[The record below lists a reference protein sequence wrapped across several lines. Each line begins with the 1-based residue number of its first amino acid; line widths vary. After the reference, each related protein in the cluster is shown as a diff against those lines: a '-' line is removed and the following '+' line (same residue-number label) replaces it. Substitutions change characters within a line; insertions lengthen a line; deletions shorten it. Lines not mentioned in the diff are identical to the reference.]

1 MDMIRRRTFRAGL
14 KACTTTEVVTCVE
27 RAFRPAVVVAIVA
40 VAAVSLHASSPKF
53 FGAATQTEF
62 LRGDIQNLSVDNR
75 GQLTLGLATELIY
88 ETAAPFVWSLVPGP
102 DGALFIGTG
111 NEGRVFKVDAQ
122 GKGTPFF
129 DSAELEAHALAAAP
143 DGSLFVGSS
152 PDGAIYKV
160 DRNGVAKTFF
170 DPDDRYI
177 WALTLDSKGNL
188 YAATGDH
195 GVIYKISPDGNGARF
210 YQAKA
215 MHATALAFDKAGN
228 LLVGTESPGRVL
240 RIDPDGKAFVLLDSP
255 FQEIRSLRFDDKGIL
270 YAAAVSAR
278 EGGGAP
284 PAPRN
289 DDRSNDSSGNES
301 SRGPIA
307 TVTAEVTSISI
318 VDVSSGGSTSA
329 SGREDRRA
337 PKGAIYR
344 ITPDGLWDQLW
355 ESRDDSPYDLVFDVQ
370 GRLIVGTGNK
380 GKIYRLEGDP
390 LQPTLLAGAGAQ
402 QVTALYK
409 DPKGRLYFATANPGK
424 VFLLDSD
431 RATRG
436 TYESEPRD
444 ARTVATWGALSW
456 RGTVPAGGRVEV
468 FTRAGNTDTPDD
480 TWSPWSSAYTVAEG
494 SPVTSPKA
502 RFLQWRVVLTGRNE
516 SPVLTSVTAAYLQR
530 NLRPQVR
537 SLTVH
542 PPGIVFQKPF
552 SNGEPDLAGFENQT
566 TPDRTLTNAAM
577 SAQPGASGSP
587 SLGRRTYQKGLQT
600 IIWRAD
606 DDNEDD
612 LAYDVRYRR
621 EGETTWKVLRHDLTE
636 SILVWDTTTVPNGTY
651 FAKVVATDS
660 PSNAAGTALT
670 GELDS
675 VAFEIDNTPPSIAVR
690 STRFE
695 GGRSLVSFDVR
706 DDHSP
711 VQRVECSQDGLQ
723 WRPIFPTDGIAD
735 SKTEHYELTLDGP
748 IGPLGLSIRATDAMN
763 NVATTQ
769 IDAPRRP

>member
-1 MDMIRRRTFRAGL
+1 MTIIGAGL
-14 KACTTTEVVTCVE
+14 KACTTAAALVV
-27 RAFRPAVVVAIVA
+27 RAFRPAVIVAIIA
-40 VAAVSLHASSPKF
+40 VAAVSLYASSPKF
-53 FGAATQTEF
+53 FQAATQTEF

-88 ETAAPFVWSLVPGP
+88 ETAAPFLWSLAAGP
-102 DGALFIGTG
+102 DGTLFVGTG
-111 NEGRVFKVDAQ
+111 NEGRVFKIDTQ

-129 DSAELEAHALAAAP
+129 DAAELEAHALAAAP

-152 PDGAIYKV
+152 PDGTIYKI
-160 DRNGVAKTFF
+160 DRNGTAQPFF

-177 WALTLDSKGNL
+177 WALTLDPKGNL

-195 GVIYKISPDGNGARF
+195 GVIYKISPDGKGTRF

-240 RIDPDGKAFVLLDSP
+240 RIAPDGKAFVLLDSP
-255 FQEIRSLRFDDKGIL
+255 FQEIRSLRFDDKGVL
-270 YAAAVSAR
+270 YAAAVSGR
-278 EGGGAP
+278 DGGGAP
-284 PAPRN
+284 PAPRI
-289 DDRSNDSSGNES
+289 DDRSSDSPGNEP
-301 SRGPIA
+301 RAPIA

-318 VDVSSGGSTSA
+318 VDVSSGGGTSA

-337 PKGAIYR
+337 PRGAIYR

-390 LQPTLLAGAGAQ
+390 PQPTLLAGAGAQ

-424 VFLLDSD
+424 LFRLDSD
-431 RATRG
+431 RAARG

-444 ARTVATWGALSW
+444 ARTVATWGEISW
-456 RGTVPAGGRVEV
+456 HGTVPASGRVEV
-468 FTRAGNTDTPDD
+468 FTRSGNTDTPDD
-480 TWSPWSSAYTVAEG
+480 TWSPWSSAYTVADG

-502 RFLQWRVVLTGRNE
+502 RFLQWRVVMTGKNE

-577 SAQPGASGSP
+577 NAQQSGSGSP
-587 SLGRRTYQKGLQT
+587 PLGRRTYQKGLQT
-600 IIWRAD
+600 IIWRAED
-606 DDNEDD
+606 ENEDD
-612 LAYDVRYRR
+612 LSYEVRYRR
-621 EGETTWKVLRHDLTE
+621 EGEATWKVLRHDLTD

-651 FAKVVATDS
+651 FAKVIASDS
-660 PSNAAGTALT
+660 PANAAGTALT

-723 WRPIFPTDGIAD
+723 WRPVFPADGIAD

-748 IGPLGLSIRATDAMN
+748 LGPLGLSIRATDAMN

-769 IDAPRRP
+769 IDPPRRP

>member
-1 MDMIRRRTFRAGL
+1 M
-14 KACTTTEVVTCVE
+14 
-27 RAFRPAVVVAIVA
+27 RAFGPAVIAVIVA

-53 FGAATQTEF
+53 FQAATQAEF
-62 LRGDIQNLSVDNR
+62 LRGDLQNLSVDNR

-88 ETAAPFVWSLVPGP
+88 ETAAPFLWSLVPGP

-129 DSAELEAHALAAAP
+129 DAAELEAHALAAGP
-143 DGSLFVGSS
+143 DGSLFVASS
-152 PDGAIYKV
+152 PDGTIYKV
-160 DRNGVAKTFF
+160 DRNGAAQPFF

-177 WALTLDSKGNL
+177 WALTLDPKGNL
-188 YAATGDH
+188 YAATGDR
-195 GVIYKISPDGNGARF
+195 GVIYKISPDGKGARF

-255 FQEIRSLRFDDKGIL
+255 FQEIRSLRFDDKGNL
-270 YAAAVSAR
+270 YAAAVSGR

-284 PAPRN
+284 PAPRI
-289 DDRSNDSSGNES
+289 DDRSNDPSGNES
-301 SRGPIA
+301 SRAPVA

-318 VDVSSGGSTSA
+318 VDVSSGGGTSA

-390 LQPTLLAGAGAQ
+390 LQPTLLAGAAAQ

-424 VFLLDSD
+424 IFRLDSE

-468 FTRAGNTDTPDD
+468 FTRSGNTDTPDD
-480 TWSPWSSAYTVAEG
+480 TWSPWSPAHTVAEG

-502 RFLQWRVVLTGRNE
+502 RFLQWRVALTGTNE

-552 SNGEPDLAGFENQT
+552 SNGEPDLAGFGNQT

-577 SAQPGASGSP
+577 NAQQGASGSP
-587 SLGRRTYQKGLQT
+587 PLGRRTYQKGLQT

-612 LAYDVRYRR
+612 LAYEVRYRR
-621 EGETTWKVLRHDLTE
+621 EGETTWKVLRRDLTE
-636 SILVWDTTTVPNGTY
+636 SVLVWDTTTVPNGTY
-651 FAKVVATDS
+651 FAKVVASDS
-660 PSNAAGTALT
+660 PSNAAGTASI

-675 VAFEIDNTPPSIAVR
+675 VAFEIDNTAPSIAVR

-695 GGRSLVSFDVR
+695 GGRSLVSFDVS

-723 WRPIFPTDGIAD
+723 WRPIFPADGIAD

-748 IGPLGLSIRATDAMN
+748 LGPLGLSIRASDAMN

-769 IDAPRRP
+769 IDPPRRP

>member
-1 MDMIRRRTFRAGL
+1 MDIIRKRAFRAGL
-14 KACTTTEVVTCVE
+14 KA
-27 RAFRPAVVVAIVA
+27 RAADVARGSRYALGVGIA
-40 VAAVSLHASSPKF
+40 AATAVSLHASSPMF
-53 FGAATQTEF
+53 FQVATQTEF

-75 GQLTLGLATELIY
+75 GQLTLGLATEVIY
-88 ETAAPFVWSLVPGP
+88 ETAAPFLWSLVPGP
-102 DGALFIGTG
+102 DGSLFIGTG

-129 DSAELEAHALAAAP
+129 DAAELEAHALAAAP

-152 PDGAIYKV
+152 PDGTIYKV
-160 DRNGVAKTFF
+160 DRNGTARPFF
-170 DPDDRYI
+170 DPDDKYI
-177 WALTLDSKGNL
+177 WALTLDSNGNL
-188 YAATGDH
+188 YAATGDR
-195 GVIYKISPDGNGARF
+195 GVIYKISPDGKGTRL

-240 RIDPDGKAFVLLDSP
+240 RIEPDGKAFVLLDSP

-270 YAAAVSAR
+270 YVAAVSGR

-284 PAPRN
+284 PAPRP
-289 DDRSNDSSGNES
+289 DDRSSDSSGNES
-301 SRGPIA
+301 SRAPIA
-307 TVTAEVTSISI
+307 TVTAEVTSVSI
-318 VDVSSGGSTSA
+318 VDVSGGGSSSA

-337 PKGAIYR
+337 PRGAIYR

-355 ESRDDSPYDLVFDVQ
+355 ESRDDSPYDLTFDVQ
-370 GRLIVGTGNK
+370 GRLIIGTGNK

-390 LQPTLLAGAGAQ
+390 LQPTLLAGASAQ

-424 VFLLDSD
+424 LFRLESN

-468 FTRAGNTDTPDD
+468 FTRSGNTDTPDD
-480 TWSPWSSAYTVAEG
+480 TWSPWSTAYTVAEG

-502 RFLQWRVVLTGRNE
+502 RFLQWRVVVTGKDE
-516 SPVLTSVTAAYLQR
+516 SPVLTSITAAYLQR

-552 SNGEPDLAGFENQT
+552 SNGEPDLAGFGNQT

-577 SAQPGASGSP
+577 TAQPGASASP
-587 SLGRRTYQKGLQT
+587 SLGRRTT
-600 IIWRAD
+600 TR
-606 DDNEDD
+606 
-612 LAYDVRYRR
+612 
-621 EGETTWKVLRHDLTE
+621 TTWP
-636 SILVWDTTTVPNGTY
+636 TTC
-651 FAKVVATDS
+651 AI
-660 PSNAAGTALT
+660 AA
-670 GELDS
+670 
-675 VAFEIDNTPPSIAVR
+675 
-690 STRFE
+690 
-695 GGRSLVSFDVR
+695 
-706 DDHSP
+706 
-711 VQRVECSQDGLQ
+711 
-723 WRPIFPTDGIAD
+723 
-735 SKTEHYELTLDGP
+735 
-748 IGPLGLSIRATDAMN
+748 RA
-763 NVATTQ
+763 
-769 IDAPRRP
+769 RRPGRCFVTT

>member
-1 MDMIRRRTFRAGL
+1 M
-14 KACTTTEVVTCVE
+14 
-27 RAFRPAVVVAIVA
+27 RPALIVA
-40 VAAVSLHASSPKF
+40 TAAATAVLLHASSPKF
-53 FGAATQTEF
+53 FQAATQTEF
-62 LRGDIQNLSVDNR
+62 LRGDVENLSVDNR

-88 ETAAPFVWSLVPGP
+88 ETAAPFLWSLVPGP

-111 NEGRVFKVDAQ
+111 NEGRVFRVDAQ

-129 DSAELEAHALAAAP
+129 DAAELEAHALAAGP
-143 DGSLFVGSS
+143 DGSLFVASS

-160 DRNGVAKTFF
+160 DRNGAAKPFF
-170 DPDDRYI
+170 DPDDKYI

-188 YAATGDH
+188 YAATGDP
-195 GVIYKISPDGNGARF
+195 GVIYKISPDGKGARF

-240 RIDPDGKAFVLLDSP
+240 RIDPAGKAFVLLDSP
-255 FQEIRSLRFDDKGIL
+255 FQEIRALRFDDKGIL
-270 YAAAVSAR
+270 YAAAVSGR

-284 PAPRN
+284 PAPKT
-289 DDRSNDSSGNES
+289 DDRSNDSGGNDA
-301 SRGPIA
+301 SRTPIA
-307 TVTAEVTSISI
+307 TVTAEVTSISVI
-318 VDVSSGGSTSA
+318 DVSSGGSTSA
-329 SGREDRRA
+329 AGREDRRA
-337 PKGAIYR
+337 PRGAVYR

-355 ESRDDSPYDLVFDVQ
+355 ESREDSPYDLVFDVQ

-380 GKIYRLEGDP
+380 GKLYRLEGDP

-409 DPKGRLYFATANPGK
+409 DPNGRLYFATANPGK
-424 VFLLDSD
+424 IFRLAPD

-444 ARTVATWGALSW
+444 ARTVATWGTLSW
-456 RGTVPAGGRVEV
+456 RGTVPAGGRVEL
-468 FTRAGNTDTPDD
+468 FTRSGNTDTPDD

-502 RFLQWRVVLTGRNE
+502 RFLQWRVVLTGKNE
-516 SPVLTSVTAAYLQR
+516 SPVLTSITAAYLQR

-552 SNGEPDLAGFENQT
+552 SNGEPDLAGFGNQT

-577 SAQPGASGSP
+577 SAQQGVSGSP
-587 SLGRRTYQKGLQT
+587 ALGRRTYQKGLQT
-600 IIWRAD
+600 LIWRAD

-612 LAYDVRYRR
+612 LAYEIRYRR
-621 EGETTWKVLRHDLTE
+621 EGETTWKVLRRDLTE
-636 SILVWDTTTVPNGTY
+636 SVLVWDTSTVPNGTY
-651 FAKVVATDS
+651 FAKVVASDS
-660 PSNAAGTALT
+660 PSNAAETAST

-675 VAFEIDNTPPSIAVR
+675 VAFEIDNTAPTIAVR

-723 WRPIFPTDGIAD
+723 WRPIFPADGIAD

-748 IGPLGLSIRATDAMN
+748 IGPLGLSIRASDAMN

-769 IDAPRRP
+769 IDPPRRP